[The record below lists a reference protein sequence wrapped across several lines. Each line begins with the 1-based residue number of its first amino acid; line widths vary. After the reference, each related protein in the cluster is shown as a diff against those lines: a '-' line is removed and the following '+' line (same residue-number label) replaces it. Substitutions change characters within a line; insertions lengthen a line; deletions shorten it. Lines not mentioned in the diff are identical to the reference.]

1 MDISNNKDTSFNIAL
16 DLTNLI
22 MQKITNSDFNKN
34 IKLNEESINVLQLI
48 LTKYPKLLDDM
59 GVHIKLIISDNIIN
73 SKDIPEI
80 LLLIS
85 DLLNVNVTQLN
96 KLKITRSQ
104 VINFIKDIFIILIQ
118 SDIIKTGSDENKNLC
133 LNLLDISIKLLETK
147 INVKKVITCS
157 FL

>member
-1 MDISNNKDTSFNIAL
+1 MDISNNTDTSFNVAL

-22 MQKITNSDFNKN
+22 MQKMTNSDFNKN

-59 GVHIKLIISDNIIN
+59 SIHIKLIISDNIIN

-85 DLLNVNVTQLN
+85 DLLNVNVSQLN
-96 KLKITRSQ
+96 KLKLTRSQ

-118 SDIIKTGSDENKNLC
+118 SDIIKTGSDENKTLC

>member
-1 MDISNNKDTSFNIAL
+1 MDISNNIDNSFNVTL
-16 DLTNLI
+16 DLTSLI
-22 MQKITNSDFNKN
+22 MQKITNSDFNKT
-34 IKLNEESINVLQLI
+34 IKLNKDSTDVIQLI
-48 LTKYPKLLDDM
+48 LTKYPKLLDNM
-59 GVHIKLIISDNIIN
+59 GVHIKRIISDNIIN

-80 LLLIS
+80 LLLLS
-85 DLLNVNVTQLN
+85 DALNLNVSELN
-96 KLKITRSQ
+96 KLKLTRSQ
-104 VINFIKDIFIILIQ
+104 VINFVKDVFIILIQ